1 MKQQLKIL
9 RSIKQLRIFVLLS
22 SIVFSCTKDK
32 SYGTLYFF
40 EQKDRSTIISL
51 TCDEIF
57 DSKGLK
63 KVEIIDK
70 ELYELLIL
78 SKKEVFP
85 IDNSNIDVRYKI
97 EIDSDVLCLAYPGDF
112 ILNNKYQGSFHFINK
127 IEKYISD
134 NKDISIAITEQTPKP
149 WDNN

>member
-9 RSIKQLRIFVLLS
+9 RSIKQLLTIVVLS

-40 EQKDRSTIISL
+40 EQKDMSTIISL

-78 SKKEVFP
+78 SKK
-85 IDNSNIDVRYKI
+85 
-97 EIDSDVLCLAYPGDF
+97 
-112 ILNNKYQGSFHFINK
+112 GSFS
-127 IEKYISD
+127 Y
-134 NKDISIAITEQTPKP
+134 
-149 WDNN
+149 